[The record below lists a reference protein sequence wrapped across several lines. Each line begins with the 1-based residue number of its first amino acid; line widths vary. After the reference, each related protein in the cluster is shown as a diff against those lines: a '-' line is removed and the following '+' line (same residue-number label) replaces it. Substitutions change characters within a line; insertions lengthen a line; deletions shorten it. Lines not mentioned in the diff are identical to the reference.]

1 MTVRARAAAGDLLHR
16 LGDALP
22 VAWRHEPV
30 FGGGAVATAVTLAL
44 FLLRV
49 AGPHAP
55 ELDPVTPRPV
65 TPLQGPVVPRGTPP
79 PAQPPAEVPR
89 IAPGRPLSDVTVAP
103 TPDGDRFGTFT
114 PGRHP

>member
-1 MTVRARAAAGDLLHR
+1 MIARAAVQDLLHR
-16 LGDALP
+16 LADALP
-22 VAWRHEPV
+22 VTWRHDPI
-30 FGGGAVATAVTLAL
+30 FRGTAIGAGVTLVL

-55 ELDPVTPRPV
+55 ELDPVLLRPAAPIFLQGCVTPRGAPS
-65 TPLQGPVVPRGTPP
+65 

-89 IAPGRPLSDVTVAP
+89 IAPGRSLSDVTVAP
-103 TPDGDRFGTFT
+103 TPNGDRFGTFT

>member
-1 MTVRARAAAGDLLHR
+1 MIAHPALQDLLHR
-16 LGDALP
+16 LADALP
-22 VAWRHEPV
+22 VAWRHDPI
-30 FGGGAVATAVTLAL
+30 FRGTAIGAGVTSVL

-55 ELDPVTPRPV
+55 ELDPVLMRPVAPISSQGPATPRGAPS
-65 TPLQGPVVPRGTPP
+65 

-89 IAPGRPLSDVTVAP
+89 IAPGRSLSDVTVAP
-103 TPDGDRFGTFT
+103 TPNGDRFGTFT